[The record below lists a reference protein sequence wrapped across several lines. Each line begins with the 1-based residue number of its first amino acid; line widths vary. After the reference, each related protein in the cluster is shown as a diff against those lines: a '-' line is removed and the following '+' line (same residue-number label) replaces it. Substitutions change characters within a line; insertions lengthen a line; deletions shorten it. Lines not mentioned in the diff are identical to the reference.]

1 MTSSPK
7 WVSPVVCVP
16 KKNGDVRLCVEM
28 GKANSTIIRN
38 YYPIPTLD
46 EVLYEVDGANIFSKL
61 DLAQRYH

>member
-38 YYPIPTLD
+38 DYPIPTLD